1 MAAPLL
7 RFWLEDTE
15 GVNRERAETHLRRV
29 AEAELRRVT
38 TPPRDGAAAPD
49 VPGAERGPVVLR
61 ASAVAA
67 ALYDLPRYQRDVIA
81 LQYYGNL
88 SEAETAAALHISRGA
103 VHSHTAHGMSALRAA
118 LQTGTSSRVAQVA
131 QVLTAVRALDRAVA
145 DQILDDLVLALG
157 TRRAGPASQQGP
169 DPRSLVRSS
178 VAYLPLGLLMR
189 SRPSAASRRAAAGSF
204 ATAAGGPGPARSPA
218 APGRVIPLGQVIP
231 VRGGE
236 VSGEMHLL
244 SYAQTA
250 SGARLTVITRAR
262 GEFVPPGIEHGLD
275 GPIAIFPVHQFTARD
290 DHGTSYAMGFRG
302 RRGRRPDELAGEVT
316 LDPGPP
322 PGTRWLDLT
331 TVPGGPAV
339 RVDLTPGNGPPGGA
353 GVTVREAGTSP
364 GEHLLHQMATRLLL
378 LALAF
383 PHEIRLHPAVPGPDR
398 FSCVADGLGDA
409 IAALQACGAMSALSP
424 VPGQLAALCASLD
437 VTGHGIT
444 ARPARQLPGPWL
456 SMLAHYRRR
465 QPEQALG
472 RDGCAAAAVA
482 LPELDGIRLAI
493 LGLHNLDGRT
503 VLYGHASGMTPGGL
517 DGPPDAESDFPLR
530 IWIRDCAGRW
540 HATRATRRGWSAEDH
555 NEMTMRLEVVPP
567 LSRATTWIEIH
578 AAGQSAQARTTLPL
592 RWQ

>member
-1 MAAPLL
+1 M
-7 RFWLEDTE
+7 
-15 GVNRERAETHLRRV
+15 NREHAETHLRLV
-29 AEAELRRVT
+29 TEAELRRAT
-38 TPPRDGAAAPD
+38 TPPLHGAAAPG
-49 VPGAERGPVVLR
+49 VPGAERGAVVLR
-61 ASAVAA
+61 ASVVAA

-88 SEAETAAALHISRGA
+88 SEAETAAALRITRGA
-103 VHSHTAHGMSALRAA
+103 VHAFAASGMSALRAG
-118 LQTGTSSRVAQVA
+118 LETGTSSRVAQVA
-131 QVLTAVRALDRAVA
+131 RVLTAVRALDREVA

-157 TRRAGPASQQGP
+157 TRRTGTAGQHGP
-169 DPRSLVRSS
+169 DPGSLVRSS
-178 VAYLPLGLLMR
+178 VAHLPLGLLMS

-204 ATAAGGPGPARSPA
+204 TTAAGGQGPARSPA

-244 SYAQTA
+244 SYAQTT
-250 SGARLTVITRAR
+250 SCARLTVITRAR

-275 GPIAIFPVHQFTARD
+275 GPIAVFPVHQFTARD

-302 RRGRRPDELAGEVT
+302 CRGRRPDELAGEVT

-322 PGTRWLDLT
+322 TGTRWLDLT

-339 RVDLTPGNGPPGGA
+339 RIDLTSGNGPPGSA

-364 GEHLLHQMATRLLL
+364 GEHLLHRMATRLLL

-383 PHEIRLHPAVPGPDR
+383 PHEIRLHPAVPGPEP
-398 FSCVADGLGDA
+398 FSCVADGLGDV
-409 IAALQACGAMSALSP
+409 IAALQACGAMPALSP

-437 VTGHGIT
+437 VTGHGIA

-456 SMLAHYRRR
+456 GMLAHYHRRK
-465 QPEQALG
+465 PEQALG

-493 LGLHNLDGRT
+493 LGLHNSDGRT

-530 IWIRDCAGRW
+530 LWVRDSHGRW
-540 HATRATRRGWSAEDH
+540 HATRATARGWSAEDH
-555 NEMTMRLEVVPP
+555 NEMTMRLQVVPP
-567 LSRATTWIEIH
+567 LSRATTWIEIY

>member
-1 MAAPLL
+1 M
-7 RFWLEDTE
+7 
-15 GVNRERAETHLRRV
+15 NRERAEAHLRLV
-29 AEAELRRVT
+29 AEAELRRAA
-38 TPPRDGAAAPD
+38 TPPRDGAAMPAAM
-49 VPGAERGPVVLR
+49 PGAERGPVVLR
-61 ASAVAA
+61 RSDVAA
-67 ALYDLPRYQRDVIA
+67 ALYDLPSRQREALA

-88 SEAETAAALHISRGA
+88 SEDETAAALHISRGA
-103 VHSHTAHGMSALRAA
+103 VHSHTAHGLSALRAA
-118 LQTGTSSRVAQVA
+118 LQTGTSSRVARVA
-131 QVLTAVRALDRAVA
+131 LVLIAVRALDREVA

-157 TRRAGPASQQGP
+157 TCRAGAADQQRP
-169 DPRSLVRSS
+169 DPRSLLPSS
-178 VAYLPLGLLMR
+178 AAHLPLSMLMR
-189 SRPSAASRRAAAGSF
+189 ARPSAASRRAAAGSF
-204 ATAAGGPGPARSPA
+204 TTAAAAGGPGPARSPA

-275 GPIAIFPVHQFTARD
+275 QPVVVFPVHQFTATD
-290 DHGTSYAMGFRG
+290 DHGTSHATGFRG

-339 RVDLTPGNGPPGGA
+339 RIDLTPGDGPPGGA

-364 GEHLLHQMATRLLL
+364 GEHLLHQMAIRLLL

-383 PHEIRLHPAVPGPDR
+383 PHELRLHPAVPGPEP

-409 IAALQACGAMSALSP
+409 IAALQACGALSPLSP

-456 SMLAHYRRR
+456 SMLAHYHRR

-472 RDGCAAAAVA
+472 RDGCVAAAVA

-493 LGLHNLDGRT
+493 LGLHNLDGST

-517 DGPPDAESDFPLR
+517 DGPPDVESDFPLR

-540 HATRATRRGWSAEDH
+540 HATRATRRGWSAEDAS
-555 NEMTMRLEVVPP
+555 EMTMRLQVVPP
-567 LSRATTWIEIH
+567 LSRATAWIEIL
-578 AAGQSAQARTTLPL
+578 AAGKSAQARATLPL